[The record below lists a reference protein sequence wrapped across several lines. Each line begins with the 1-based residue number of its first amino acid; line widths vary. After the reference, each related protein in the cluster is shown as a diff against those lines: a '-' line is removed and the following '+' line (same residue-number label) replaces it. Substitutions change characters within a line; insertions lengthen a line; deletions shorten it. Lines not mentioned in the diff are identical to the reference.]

1 MTRQPTP
8 PLEAQSEQDLIVAR
22 VATRLDRLSA
32 EASTPEAVA
41 RIEEAD
47 AAYHSLSGACALDS
61 LLAMFDCSEADRMIL
76 LTCLACE
83 FDPRL
88 LARYEQITGRAWA
101 TEWLASILFARPG
114 QVLLTEGSALLRWR
128 LVRVKDDQPG
138 EPAALTADPA
148 IRNWLAG
155 IYEIPMS
162 LSAKMRFQ
170 TVLAPLEG
178 WPVRDTAER
187 LARSFERRTHAL
199 LMVTGLE
206 GAGRASFVANVADAL
221 GQSCLTVDP
230 GTDPKDWSVEEG
242 ILAHRL
248 ALVCNAV
255 LLWRRSP
262 PASSL
267 APINRHPPA
276 LQAVTLAVGETPP
289 EPGPL
294 APFEITLP
302 PMPPHERAAMIAA
315 QIPTADRWSKA
326 TVDLLSTREALTP
339 AAIARLARIAP
350 EQDAQAI
357 EDTNFTQA
365 AVMGSLA
372 ERMTGDVSWHDLIL
386 PDALSNDLHD
396 LAYEAR
402 TRRHAWAAPEMAR
415 LFARERGLVGLF
427 HGPPGTGKTM
437 AAQVVAREMGVDLY
451 RIDCGTVVSKYIG
464 ETSKNLGAIF
474 ARARQIDAVL
484 FFDEADAL
492 FSRRTD
498 PKDSNDRHAN
508 SDTTQLLQLIEGQ
521 FEGTALLATN
531 RKGDMDAAFLRRIRY
546 SFDFPR
552 PAVEARI
559 AIWQRAATALCPDR
573 AAALEG
579 LWPILGTSLEI
590 TGAQIKTTLLS
601 AWFAAA
607 RQEIALSPACILR
620 AADRE
625 LMKEGRALGARERER
640 IRAYA

>member
-1 MTRQPTP
+1 MTDQSP
-8 PLEAQSEQDLIVAR
+8 PLTSISEPDLIVAR
-22 VATRLDRLSA
+22 VATRLDRLDA
-32 EASTPEAVA
+32 EASTPETVA
-41 RIEEAD
+41 KIEEAD
-47 AAYHSLSGACALDS
+47 AAYLSLAGGSALDS
-61 LLAMFDCSEADRMIL
+61 LLALFNCTEADRAIL
-76 LTCLACE
+76 ITCLACE

-88 LARYEQITGRAWA
+88 LSRYHKMTGRAWA

-128 LVRVKDDQPG
+128 LIRVKDDQPG

-148 IRNWLAG
+148 IRNWLSG

-162 LSAKMRFQ
+162 LSDRMQ
-170 TVLAPLEG
+170 YQPVLAPLEG
-178 WPVRDTAER
+178 WPVADTAAR
-187 LARSFERRTHAL
+187 LSRSFERETHSL
-199 LMVTGLE
+199 LMVSALE

-221 GQSCLTVDP
+221 GQACLTVDP
-230 GTDPKDWSVEEG
+230 GVEAKGWSVEDS
-242 ILAHRL
+242 IIAQRL
-248 ALVCNAV
+248 ALVSNAV
-255 LLWRRSP
+255 LLWRHCP
-262 PASSL
+262 PVRSL
-267 APINRHPPA
+267 APVDRHPPA
-276 LQAVTLAVGETPP
+276 LQAVTLGLGETPP
-289 EPGPL
+289 APGPL

-302 PMPPHERAAMIAA
+302 PMPPYERAAMIASNIPSA
-315 QIPTADRWSKA
+315 QGWSEN
-326 TVDLLSTREALTP
+326 TRTILSTREALTP

-350 EQDAQAI
+350 ETDAQAI

-372 ERMTGDVSWHDLIL
+372 ERMTGDLGWDDLIL
-386 PDALSNDLHD
+386 PDALSADLRD
-396 LAYEAR
+396 LAFEAR
-402 TRRHAWAAPEMAR
+402 TRRHAWAQPDMAR

-437 AAQVVAREMGVDLY
+437 AAQVVAWEMGVDLY

-508 SDTTQLLQLIEGQ
+508 ADTTQLLQLVEGK

-552 PAVEARI
+552 PALEARI
-559 AIWQRAATALCPDR
+559 AIWQRAAKALCPDR
-573 AAALEG
+573 ATALEG

-607 RQEIALSPACILR
+607 RQDIPLSPACILR

-625 LMKEGRALGARERER
+625 LMKEGRALGTRERER